1 MTTESGDIV
10 VWSSCTSERSHF
22 FTRNGNISVHSLSNQ
37 SYMSIKEAGD
47 LEASLIDGSVSAVVR
62 SGDITMDIEQVCGH
76 KPILFSDAFG
86 SRLGSKS
93 FPVYFSQ
100 SQIGVKK
107 FLFTNTPSRF
117 ASAVFDSVL
126 GPPRRGQHT

>member
-1 MTTESGDIV
+1 
-10 VWSSCTSERSHF
+10 
-22 FTRNGNISVHSLSNQ
+22 
-37 SYMSIKEAGD
+37 MSIKEAGD

-107 FLFTNTPSRF
+107 FLFTNTPSRRQLF
-117 ASAVFDSVL
+117 LTVSTVQ
-126 GPPRRGQHT
+126 GPPRLLLQT